1 MSLFK
6 LHHIRLLMESSIF
19 LRTRIVMIILI
30 CIVPNLLLAQGY
42 YNQENFGNRSILL
55 TGNVTGSVD
64 DLGLAF
70 YNPAR
75 LALIEEPNF
84 TINAKAYQMGNIKIN
99 NVFGRNNK
107 LSNSEFEG
115 LPSLVAGTFK
125 IGESEKHKFAYSV
138 LSRRK
143 SSVDLGFTR
152 EIDETVL
159 DEFDNVERFLAELKL
174 GDSETDEW
182 LGLSWAT
189 KLKDNFSIGVSTFVS
204 IYDYKGGYKLNYSR
218 LDTESNAAAYDN
230 EINFSQ
236 NSYGIFWKIGLAW
249 QLSKVDLG
257 LNIDLPYLELYDSG
271 ELEFKEVLSGIGGG
285 NDIFEY
291 ADWDDL
297 NADRKEPLAISVGA
311 GLPIGKSKIH
321 LKVDWHGKVSEY
333 DRLTIPV
340 IDDSGNVISFSFKE
354 ELRSV
359 INFGVGVEIYAS
371 EKVSFYASAGTDFSP
386 MVSNANIFDLIA
398 KKSKD
403 TNFDADYYHY
413 GFGIQLKMSWA
424 ELVLGSTYSTASTDF
439 DRPVDFPDPEIEI
452 PNNDDPASITA
463 NRWRFI
469 VGLEIP
475 IFGHKVEFK

>member
-6 LHHIRLLMESSIF
+6 LLHIRLLMESSIF

-64 DLGLAF
+64 DLGLTF

-84 TINAKAYQMGNIKIN
+84 TINAKAYQMGSIKIE

-182 LGLSWAT
+182 LILREA
-189 KLKDNFSIGVSTFVS
+189 SI
-204 IYDYKGGYKLNYSR
+204 IQKLN
-218 LDTESNAAAYDN
+218 
-230 EINFSQ
+230 
-236 NSYGIFWKIGLAW
+236 
-249 QLSKVDLG
+249 
-257 LNIDLPYLELYDSG
+257 
-271 ELEFKEVLSGIGGG
+271 
-285 NDIFEY
+285 
-291 ADWDDL
+291 
-297 NADRKEPLAISVGA
+297 
-311 GLPIGKSKIH
+311 
-321 LKVDWHGKVSEY
+321 
-333 DRLTIPV
+333 
-340 IDDSGNVISFSFKE
+340 
-354 ELRSV
+354 
-359 INFGVGVEIYAS
+359 
-371 EKVSFYASAGTDFSP
+371 
-386 MVSNANIFDLIA
+386 
-398 KKSKD
+398 
-403 TNFDADYYHY
+403 TN
-413 GFGIQLKMSWA
+413 G
-424 ELVLGSTYSTASTDF
+424 
-439 DRPVDFPDPEIEI
+439 
-452 PNNDDPASITA
+452 
-463 NRWRFI
+463 
-469 VGLEIP
+469 
-475 IFGHKVEFK
+475 

>member
-1 MSLFK
+1 MSLLK
-6 LHHIRLLMESSIF
+6 LHHIRLLEESSF
-19 LRTRIVMIILI
+19 FFRTKILIIILI
-30 CIVPNLLLAQGY
+30 CIVSNLLTAQGY

-64 DLGLAF
+64 DLGLTF

-75 LALIEEPNF
+75 LALIDEPNF
-84 TINAKAYQMGNIKIN
+84 TINAKAYQMGSIKIE
-99 NVFGRNNK
+99 NVFGRSNK

-125 IGESEKHKFAYSV
+125 LGSSEKHKFAYSV

-143 SSVDLGFTR
+143 SAIDLGFTR
-152 EIDETVL
+152 EINETVL
-159 DEFDNVERFLAELKL
+159 DEFDNVDRFLAELKL
-174 GDSETDEW
+174 GDSEDDEW

-189 KLKDNFSIGVSTFVS
+189 KLKDNFSVGVSTFVS
-204 IYDYKGGYKLNYSR
+204 IYDYKGSYKLNYSR
-218 LDTESNAAAYDN
+218 LDTESNAAVYDN
-230 EINFSQ
+230 EINFGQ

-321 LKVDWHGKVSEY
+321 VKVDWHGKVSEY